1 MKLQKGFSLIEM
13 LITLSIIGI
22 LAAIAVPSYQNY
34 SARSARANVEGDL
47 LAAASVLE
55 RRKAQNFGYIG
66 TVAGTHFPN
75 RSPSDAPAGEEKYT
89 ISLTMWDTGNNVVTN
104 TTTQTVRY
112 ELLAVST
119 TRFTGAQ
126 EALKVNE
133 LGQRCYAQNANTC
146 TIGGADQQSWP

>member
-1 MKLQKGFSLIEM
+1 MKFQKGFSLLEM

-22 LAAIAVPSYQNY
+22 LAAVAIPSYQNY
-34 SARSARANVEGDL
+34 SARSARATVEGDL
-47 LAAASVLE
+47 LAAASTLE

-66 TVAGTHFPN
+66 SVAGTHFTN
-75 RSPSDAPAGEEKYT
+75 RSPSDSVAGEEKYT

-119 TRFTGAQ
+119 TRFSGAQ
-126 EALKVNE
+126 EALKINE
-133 LGQRCYAQNANTC
+133 LGQKCYKQGSNTC
-146 TIGGADQQSWP
+146 TIGTDPTWP